1 MKLSIAMATYNG
13 ERFLPA
19 QLHSFVSQSRMPD
32 ELVVSDDQST
42 DGTVP
47 LLLEFQRHAPF
58 LVDIQV
64 NPARL
69 GPTRNF
75 DQALARTT
83 GDLVLLSDQDDVW
96 FDTKIAS
103 LEAAALANVEKA
115 CFISDALLV
124 DGDLKP
130 SGKTKMGQIRNAG
143 LPATDMVMGCCAAFR
158 RSLLDVLLPI
168 PGDQAAAAFEALAEG
183 SAIRVERLYVESLP
197 AAQREEIKT
206 EEEQVEAAGTTG
218 DVRPS
223 ELLLGPRHRHPLC
236 GKVDASLLYAGQ
248 SDYSAD
254 GKALKIAV
262 QRRLD
267 SLLAIT
273 DLASRPRPVL
283 GYYGVIDERLER
295 GVAEQTANGGEEE
308 ALHVLPADVHPRL
321 EQVAAAH
328 VSQVVLELIRVVVA
342 ELRQVDCQADCRA
355 ARRRVK
361 TGQAQIADFN

>member
-168 PGDQAAAAFEALAEG
+168 PGDQAAHDNWLVQFADLLEL
-183 SAIRVERLYVESLP
+183 VERSQVPQQLYRRHGGNVSAFFVNSPESSGSMQRLSRP
-197 AAQREEIKT
+197 VREMLRRMTTPGGLAAEHRFLVAVT
-206 EEEQVEAAGTTG
+206 DRLANRSSQVRQLVGSNADSLFARVQDRAA
-218 DVRPS
+218 
-223 ELLLGPRHRHPLC
+223 LLGRRQALRRMPRSRRF
-236 GKVDASLLYAGQ
+236 GKGLAMWKRGEYSTGAVAS
-248 SDYSAD
+248 
-254 GKALKIAV
+254 ALK
-262 QRRLD
+262 D
-267 SLLAIT
+267 LLVRT
-273 DLASRPRPVL
+273 EP
-283 GYYGVIDERLER
+283 
-295 GVAEQTANGGEEE
+295 GE
-308 ALHVLPADVHPRL
+308 PP
-321 EQVAAAH
+321 
-328 VSQVVLELIRVVVA
+328 
-342 ELRQVDCQADCRA
+342 C
-355 ARRRVK
+355 
-361 TGQAQIADFN
+361 